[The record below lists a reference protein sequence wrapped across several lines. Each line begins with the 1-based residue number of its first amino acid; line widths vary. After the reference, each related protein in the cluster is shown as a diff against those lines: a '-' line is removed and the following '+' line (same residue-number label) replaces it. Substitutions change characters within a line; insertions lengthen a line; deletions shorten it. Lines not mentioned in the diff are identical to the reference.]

1 MTDASTLAE
10 LEQRTARL
18 EREIV
23 RLNDVEAIKQLRW
36 RYSRACDDDNNLALL
51 MPMFTQDAEV
61 VLKPP
66 FSGVHKGH
74 EALARMYR
82 DNVRVNGV
90 RWTTHYYLQP
100 IITISEDGC
109 IAEASWYLWEP
120 ATMDF
125 PDAANEAVWLAGEYF
140 DRYAK
145 IDGEWKF
152 TRIEI
157 NIRLM
162 APYEKGWAESP
173 IRKTPST

>member
-1 MTDASTLAE
+1 MSNQ
-10 LEQRTARL
+10 LEDKIARL

-23 RLNDVEAIKQLRW
+23 RLNDIEQIKQLRW
-36 RYSRACDDDNNLALL
+36 RYSRACDDDNNVELL
-51 MPMFTQDAEV
+51 MPMFTQDAEI
-61 VLKPP
+61 VLNPP

-74 EALARMYR
+74 EALERMYR
-82 DNVRVNGV
+82 DNARVNGV

-100 IITISEDGC
+100 IIAIAEDGC
-109 IAEASWYLWEP
+109 TAEASWYLWEP

-125 PDAANEAVWLAGEYF
+125 PDAKNEGVWLAGEYF

-145 IDGEWKF
+145 EDGVWKF

-162 APYEKGWAESP
+162 APYDKGWAESP
-173 IRKTPST
+173 IRQMPN